1 MTSYARSGLMFVR
14 LPRGTKVWNWYAGL
28 RGQGMG
34 HQRLAWFGLVLALG
48 GCSGSNDPMGLL
60 PTNVQA
66 IIASDR
72 AREQQTKGAGDPK
85 DASGGEK
92 VAEAPS
98 GKAIAAAPLAPLDP
112 KQTANAAGAPM
123 PAENATPGARPPS
136 AATANVQD
144 ILARARTAPPAPP
157 VQLAGP
163 PGRPMPAQGGPFV
176 PIQRAETGEEGP
188 RRAIAAPATSIA
200 SGTTRAVPPQLLPV
214 ERTSPTQKMPLDQ
227 GLKLS
232 FAPGAKLPSDF
243 EQARL
248 AAAIANARLGRGA
261 RVTLMLGPGS
271 SDSSF
276 ERLVLARRRG
286 DAVATLLPQGL
297 DIVQEYK
304 PELPPDAVWV
314 IFGARAVTEFAT
326 Q

>member
-1 MTSYARSGLMFVR
+1 MKSLLASEPEVR
-14 LPRGTKVWNWYAGL
+14 EAAARGTKVWNWYAGL

-48 GCSGSNDPMGLL
+48 FGGCSGSNDPMGLL

-72 AREQQTKGAGDPK
+72 ARDQQNKGAGDPK
-85 DASGGEK
+85 DAASEK
-92 VAEAPS
+92 VAEPAS
-98 GKAIAAAPLAPLDP
+98 GKAITAAPLAPLDP
-112 KQTANAAGAPM
+112 KQIANTAGGLM
-123 PAENATPGARPPS
+123 PAEIAAPAARSPS
-136 AATANVQD
+136 AATGNVQD

-163 PGRPMPAQGGPFV
+163 PGQPTPAQGGPFV
-176 PIQRAETGEEGP
+176 PLQRAETGEEGP

-200 SGTTRAVPPQLLPV
+200 SGTTRAAPPQMLSV

-232 FAPGAKLPSDF
+232 FAPRAKLPSDF

-286 DAVATLLPQGL
+286 DAVA
-297 DIVQEYK
+297 
-304 PELPPDAVWV
+304 
-314 IFGARAVTEFAT
+314 
-326 Q
+326 

>member
-1 MTSYARSGLMFVR
+1 
-14 LPRGTKVWNWYAGL
+14 
-28 RGQGMG
+28 MG
-34 HQRLAWFGLVLALG
+34 HQRLAWFGLVLTLGFG

-72 AREQQTKGAGDPK
+72 AREQQNKGAGDPK
-85 DASGGEK
+85 DASVGEK
-92 VAEAPS
+92 VAEPAS

-112 KQTANAAGAPM
+112 KQTANSTGGPM
-123 PAENATPGARPPS
+123 PAEIAAPGSRSPTAP
-136 AATANVQD
+136 AANVQD

-157 VQLAGP
+157 VPTTAPTGQ
-163 PGRPMPAQGGPFV
+163 PMPAQGGPFV
-176 PIQRAETGEEGP
+176 PLQRAETGGDGP
-188 RRAIAAPATSIA
+188 RRALAAPATSIA
-200 SGTTRAVPPQLLPV
+200 SGTTRAAPPDLLSV
-214 ERTSPTQKMPLDQ
+214 ERTSPTRKMPLDQ

-232 FAPGAKLPSDF
+232 FAPGAKMPSDF

-271 SDSSF
+271 SDSGF

-286 DAVATLLPQGL
+286 DAVVTLLPQGL